1 MNKITPLKFTFDY
14 LNADN
19 SAEKLKRAY
28 SILFLLA
35 KKNII
40 DKERQ
45 LKINNEN
52 KNGRNINS

>member
-1 MNKITPLKFTFDY
+1 MNKVTPLKFTFDY
-14 LNADN
+14 LNTGD

-52 KNGRNINS
+52 KNG

>member
-1 MNKITPLKFTFDY
+1 MNKVTPLKFTFDY
-14 LNADN
+14 LNSDD
-19 SAEKLKRAY
+19 SAERLKRAY

-45 LKINNEN
+45 SKINIDCEEET
-52 KNGRNINS
+52 NG

>member
-1 MNKITPLKFTFDY
+1 MNKIAPLKFTFEY
-14 LNADN
+14 LNAED
-19 SAEKLKRAY
+19 SVERLKRAY

-45 LKINNEN
+45 LKISNEN
-52 KNGRNINS
+52 KNG

>member
-14 LNADN
+14 LNADD
-19 SAEKLKRAY
+19 SSQRLKRAY

-45 LKINNEN
+45 SKINIDCEKE
-52 KNGRNINS
+52 KNG

>member
-14 LNADN
+14 LNTED

-28 SILFLLA
+28 SIIFLLT

-45 LKINNEN
+45 SKINNDCE
-52 KNGRNINS
+52 KEKYG

>member
-14 LNADN
+14 LNADD
-19 SAEKLKRAY
+19 SAERLKRAY
-28 SILFLLA
+28 SILFLIA

-45 LKINNEN
+45 SKISIDCEKQ
-52 KNGRNINS
+52 KNG